1 MSIEITEN
9 SGGLGRF
16 ERVATA
22 ASVLCAV
29 ECAAK
34 PFALL
39 FLPLFGIKLFDSD
52 LLELAII
59 GLVFVLGFGSI
70 AHRFFTRHRS
80 YRPMIVFF
88 AGFAALASAH
98 FVLEEETMTG
108 LAVAIAG
115 AALIAV
121 SQFMDRRVGKDCC
134 DFHRTME
141 ENDG

>member
-1 MSIEITEN
+1 MGVEITEVN
-9 SGGLGRF
+9 NGLGRF
-16 ERVATA
+16 ERLATA
-22 ASVLCAV
+22 ASVFCAV

-34 PFALL
+34 PFAIIL
-39 FLPLFGIKLFDSD
+39 LPLFGVKLVDSE

-59 GLVFVLGFGSI
+59 GLVFVLGLGSI

-98 FVLEEETMTG
+98 FVLEEETMAG

-121 SQFMDRRVGKDCC
+121 SQFMNRRVGKDCC
-134 DFHRTME
+134 EFHAA
-141 ENDG
+141 N

>member
-1 MSIEITEN
+1 MNVEITET
-9 SGGLGRF
+9 SGWLGRF
-16 ERVATA
+16 ERFATA
-22 ASVLCAV
+22 ATAVCAV

-39 FLPLFGIKLFDSD
+39 ILPLFGIKLVESE

-59 GLVFVLGFGSI
+59 GLVFVLGLGSL

-108 LAVAIAG
+108 LAVAITG

-121 SQFMDRRVGKDCC
+121 SQFMNRRVGKDCC
-134 DFHRTME
+134 EFHRTLE
-141 ENDG
+141 GEDG

>member
-1 MSIEITEN
+1 MNIEITEN

-16 ERVATA
+16 ERFATV
-22 ASVLCAV
+22 ASVFCAV

-39 FLPLFGIKLFDSD
+39 LLPLFGIKLFDSE

-59 GLVFVLGFGSI
+59 GLVFVLGLGSI

-98 FVLEEETMTG
+98 FILDENSTTG
-108 LAVAIAG
+108 IAVAIAG
-115 AALIAV
+115 AATIAA
-121 SQFMDRRVGKDCC
+121 SQFVNRRVAKDCC
-134 DFHRTME
+134 EFHRTME
-141 ENDG
+141 EK